1 MRLPYTC
8 ELRRNEDGAWFACV
22 RELPGCMTE
31 GDTQAEALEMLQ
43 DAMKAWLQVAIERRL
58 RIPEPKAEPAHS
70 GRFVV
75 RVPKSLHRALAERA
89 RSEGT
94 SLNQL
99 VVAALAEASA
109 KG

>member
-1 MRLPYTC
+1 MRLPYTY
-8 ELRRNEDGAWFACV
+8 ELRPNEDGTWFACV

-43 DAMKAWLQVAIERRL
+43 DAMKAWLEVAVERGL
-58 RIPEPKAEPAHS
+58 RIPEPKPEPRYS

-75 RVPKSLHRALAERA
+75 RVPKSLHRTLAERA

-94 SLNQL
+94 SLNEL
-99 VVAALAEASA
+99 VAAALAEAGA
-109 KG
+109 KD